1 MKCHEFTST
10 PAKRKASA
18 SRPGLAPITCPSG
31 QTVSCGSSASGE
43 PSWAP
48 WRRRSAER
56 STRARF
62 HGGSETGG
70 EPLGN
75 GRSQVGRQITPD
87 LFVSGGGPTAAS
99 CFILL
104 HDHDLGRLSLQTL
117 LFYHGTRTTRWLSFE
132 RLCLPGLLLP
142 PFNTNVD
149 RPCVTFFTY
158 SSRRG
163 GGGQRC
169 VTVNVDC
176 GRHRPRPWLSARRR

>member
-1 MKCHEFTST
+1 MRAKMSPVVTTLAREHCCVATINEQGSRT
-10 PAKRKASA
+10 PQPPNPNPNPNSNP
-18 SRPGLAPITCPSG
+18 RPRPSPHSPSFSDCLRRG
-31 QTVSCGSSASGE
+31 VRNQVCCGV
-43 PSWAP
+43 
-48 WRRRSAER
+48 R
-56 STRARF
+56 
-62 HGGSETGG
+62 
-70 EPLGN
+70 
-75 GRSQVGRQITPD
+75 
-87 LFVSGGGPTAAS
+87 
-99 CFILL
+99 
-104 HDHDLGRLSLQTL
+104 DLGRLSLQTL